1 MRLVFWLG
9 DFHVLFTFERQQ
21 RKKSCVWV
29 QQTKMSQCEK
39 LSARE
44 SRIIREPAHRRTKLF
59 KINFQCTSWSKK
71 HGIEDVQAPVSCSCL
86 SLLGETVI
94 VYFCLSSGRTMW
106 CRQTLSYVPLC
117 VVSSYDGVLWD
128 TVMCTS
134 LSPRVSWC
142 GVVRHCNVYLSL
154 SPCLLVWC
162 GETLQCAPL
171 SFDRSYD
178 VVLWDT
184 VVFTSLCR
192 QVYDVVL
199 WDTVM
204 CTPLCLQVVRCGAV
218 RHCNL
223 YLSLASGVMV
233 LWDTV
238 MCTSLC
244 PRVLWC
250 GAVRHC
256 NVYLSV
262 VKSHDVVLWGT
273 VMCTA
278 LSSSLTMW
286 CCNTL

>member
-21 RKKSCVWV
+21 RKKSCVGV

-44 SRIIREPAHRRTKLF
+44 SRIICEPAHGRTKLL
-59 KINFQCTSWSKK
+59 KIDFQCRSWNKEQ
-71 HGIEDVQAPVSCSCL
+71 GIEDVQAPVSCSCL

-106 CRQTLSYVPLC
+106 CRQTLSYVPLF

-162 GETLQCAPL
+162 GETLQCVPF
-171 SFDRSYD
+171 S
-178 VVLWDT
+178 VLM
-184 VVFTSLCR
+184 F
-192 QVYDVVL
+192 
-199 WDTVM
+199 
-204 CTPLCLQVVRCGAV
+204 
-218 RHCNL
+218 H
-223 YLSLASGVMV
+223 GVV

-244 PRVLWC
+244 PRVPWC
-250 GAVRHC
+250 DAVRRC
-256 NVYLSV
+256 KVYLSLSPCLMV
-262 VKSHDVVLWGT
+262 WCCETLQCVPLSVLVSHGVMLWGT
-273 VMCTA
+273 AM
-278 LSSSLTMW
+278 SSTRKNDGSQILIFLAK
-286 CCNTL
+286 NSSKRVFRVTLHK